1 MSNYVISC
9 CSTAD
14 LTKEYFE
21 KRDIHYICFHYQLDG
36 VDYMDDLFETMSE
49 EELYS
54 AMTRGAETKTSQ
66 VNSEEYCAYF
76 KQFLDEGLDIIHV
89 ALSSGLSGT
98 INSANIAKSMLEDE
112 YPDRK
117 IYVIDSLAASSG
129 LGLLMDGLADMR
141 DAGVSIEDAVAWVE
155 ENRLKLNHWFF
166 STDLSFYVK
175 GGRITKTEGFVG
187 NLLKICPLMNMD
199 AGGHLVPRFKI
210 RTKKKAYTAIVEQ
223 MEQLADGGLEYN
235 KKCFISSSICP
246 EDAIA
251 VKELIE
257 EKFTMLDGKVQL
269 FPIGTTIG
277 SHTGPGTVA
286 LFFWGAQREEE

>member
-14 LTKEYFE
+14 LTKDYFK

-36 VDYMDDLFETMSE
+36 VDYMDDLFTTMSE

-76 KQFLDEGLDIIHV
+76 KKFLDEGLDIIHV

-141 DAGVSIEDAVAWVE
+141 DSGASIEDAVSWVE

-187 NLLKICPLMNMD
+187 NLLKICPLLNMD

-210 RTKKKAYTAIVEQ
+210 RTKKKAYATIVEQ
-223 MEQLADGGLEYN
+223 MEQLADDGLEYN

-246 EDAIA
+246 EDATA

-257 EKFTMLDGKVQL
+257 EKFTKLDGEVQL

-286 LFFWGAQREEE
+286 LFFWGVKREEE